1 MGVRLN
7 VVTLLSS
14 ITLFACGGATH
25 GEAKG
30 PETDPWAGYKGTYAT
45 AAGASGSPAARVK
58 AAKTEAAQAEA
69 PKEAPV
75 EIADETPAPAPT
87 PTPAAAPAKKAK
99 TGAGK
104 AAPKKKK

>member
-7 VVTLLSS
+7 VVTLLTS
-14 ITLFACGGATH
+14 ITLFACGGASH

-30 PETDPWAGYKGTYAT
+30 PETDLWAGYKGTYAT
-45 AAGASGSPAARVK
+45 AAGASGSPSARMK
-58 AAKTEAAQAEA
+58 AKTEAAQAEA

-75 EIADETPAPAPT
+75 EVAEETPAPAPT
-87 PTPAAAPAKKAK
+87 PTPAATPAKKAK
-99 TGAGK
+99 AGGGK

>member
-7 VVTLLSS
+7 VVTLLTS
-14 ITLFACGGATH
+14 ITLFACGGASH

-45 AAGASGSPAARVK
+45 AAGASGSPSARIK
-58 AAKTEAAQAEA
+58 SAKTEAAQAEA

-75 EIADETPAPAPT
+75 EIAEETPPPAPT
-87 PTPAAAPAKKAK
+87 PAATPAKKAK
-99 TGAGK
+99 AGGGK